1 MSNFISQ
8 NKKQQILELYFCSN
22 DRRFKVISEIV
33 GSNQMTVSRVIQEY
47 FDRKLEFQRGNYRV
61 LHSSINNFD

>member
-1 MSNFISQ
+1 MSNFISE